1 MAEVH
6 AGEAGAHEGARA
18 LTGKVLRMGIYWPN
32 VYKTA
37 ATTTQKCI
45 ECQTFAPQHHIPA
58 APLTSITSPWPFY
71 QWGIDIVGPFPPA
84 PGNVKFL
91 LVAVDYFSKWIEA
104 EPLATITGHQVI
116 KFVKKNIVTRFG
128 SPKIIISDNGLQ
140 FAENPFRTWCEDNYI
155 VQRFASVA
163 HPQAN
168 GQTEVSNRTL
178 VSGIKKRL
186 GSAKGNWVDEL
197 PSVLWSYRTT
207 PRSSTG
213 ETPFSLVYGTEAVI
227 PPELS
232 ARSLRV
238 TDFEEQSSNEGIRQN
253 LDLLEEKREEA
264 HLRQA
269 TYKSKT
275 ETYYNRRVRGRAFKV
290 GDWVLRRNDA
300 SHAEKGGKL
309 GPTWE
314 GPYKVIENHLNG
326 AYTLEAADGR
336 PIPRTWNIEHLR
348 KFYC

>member
-1 MAEVH
+1 M
-6 AGEAGAHEGARA
+6 
-18 LTGKVLRMGIYWPN
+18 
-32 VYKTA
+32 
-37 ATTTQKCI
+37 
-45 ECQTFAPQHHIPA
+45 
-58 APLTSITSPWPFY
+58 
-71 QWGIDIVGPFPPA
+71 
-84 PGNVKFL
+84 
-91 LVAVDYFSKWIEA
+91 
-104 EPLATITGHQVI
+104 
-116 KFVKKNIVTRFG
+116 
-128 SPKIIISDNGLQ
+128 
-140 FAENPFRTWCEDNYI
+140 
-155 VQRFASVA
+155 
-163 HPQAN
+163 
-168 GQTEVSNRTL
+168 
-178 VSGIKKRL
+178 